1 MGIVFFSVNFFDSS
15 RDLDEEI
22 LKKIIDLAVLAPSAF
37 NLQPWEII
45 AVRSPEAKQRL
56 YDAALKQPKIL
67 AAPVTLIMVGD
78 KDAYTEANDA
88 WWYMRDVGTPD
99 DKIRGS
105 IEFARNVLYN
115 TELKR
120 NNFAVRNTS
129 FLCMS
134 LMYAA
139 KYYGVE
145 SHAMIGFEE
154 DKIKKEFNIPDNK
167 VVVLLIC
174 LGYFDESKTLYPRL
188 KRRGYEEIVRVV

>member
-1 MGIVFFSVNFFDSS
+1 
-15 RDLDEEI
+15 
-22 LKKIIDLAVLAPSAF
+22 
-37 NLQPWEII
+37 
-45 AVRSPEAKQRL
+45 
-56 YDAALKQPKIL
+56 
-67 AAPVTLIMVGD
+67 LIMVGD

-129 FLCMS
+129 FLYMS

-154 DKIKKEFNIPDNK
+154 DKIKKE
-167 VVVLLIC
+167 V
-174 LGYFDESKTLYPRL
+174 
-188 KRRGYEEIVRVV
+188 